1 MDSPPVTVVNQITFY
16 VNVIIFVIAFVAEAY
31 VLSKR
36 RFKLDPSALITLSLY
51 FTVMFLRFLR
61 CFINENG
68 VGIDVTDDTP
78 LQTGIS
84 LSCHTLISMTLYYF
98 VYEMQL
104 VRYQSEFCTKS

>member
-1 MDSPPVTVVNQITFY
+1 M
-16 VNVIIFVIAFVAEAY
+16 
-31 VLSKR
+31 R

-51 FTVMFLRFLR
+51 FTAMLLRFLR
-61 CFINENG
+61 CFLNSNG
-68 VGIDVTDDTP
+68 EGVDVNDDTP

-98 VYEMQL
+98 VFEMQA